1 MGVRTGGNR
10 GMCPTPHNFVK
21 CSFAADRAVVLFV
34 NVVQNACA
42 LQLLTAFYVPED
54 NQLHLSIEKCSNK
67 N

>member
-1 MGVRTGGNR
+1 MGVRTGGCR
-10 GMCPTPHNFVK
+10 GMCPTPHNFFK
-21 CSFAADRAVVLFV
+21 CSFAADRAVILFV
-34 NVVQNACA
+34 KVLQNVCA